1 MQAITTS
8 SPANSSSAHSTNT
21 HEIQGSSG
29 PVVSVHRARS
39 FADRGNLDSTDFS
52 LGKSAF
58 PQPAFDD
65 ADPFPSSV
73 ISDEQLVPNS
83 TMMRMPEERLLS
95 KTGEVYTNEENPL
108 KDIFYTRR
116 QEEQDELTAL
126 VALLN
131 ANQPIPTQ
139 TQLEKGFAESHS
151 VSGVNTAN
159 TAAAQNPSVNAVA
172 PSATGQS
179 AAGLFNAQSASSITE
194 SQPVAAK
201 AAVTLDSTLNAALNQ
216 VINPA
221 SGAASNG
228 QAQTQVNASSTATT
242 VVNAPEWASVRI
254 DTQAGKWG
262 EQMLQVLHDRV
273 TLQAQQNLQE
283 AKIRLDPPDL
293 GKLDL
298 VVRVEG
304 DRLSVQINANAA
316 ATREALMQVSDRLRA
331 ELQSQN
337 FVHVDVNVGS
347 DQGSQRQSSSQD
359 DAAASTIFAARDS
372 ADEPFTSSLSEHW
385 LSTHA

>member
-1 MQAITTS
+1 MQAMTS
-8 SPANSSSAHSTNT
+8 SSNYSAASYASPGKASQAGSSSA
-21 HEIQGSSG
+21 SG
-29 PVVSVHRARS
+29 KSDAAPDIHQARS
-39 FADRGNLDSTDFS
+39 FGDADASRAASFT
-52 LGKSAF
+52 LG
-58 PQPAFDD
+58 QPARSL
-65 ADPFPSSV
+65 PSF
-73 ISDEQLVPNS
+73 SDEQ
-83 TMMRMPEERLLS
+83 PEPEL
-95 KTGEVYTNEENPL
+95 TTQHQ
-108 KDIFYTRR
+108 D
-116 QEEQDELTAL
+116 EQDELTAL

-139 TQLEKGFAESHS
+139 AQLVKGFAESHS
-151 VSGVNTAN
+151 VSGIKTAN
-159 TAAAQNPSVNAVA
+159 TVAAQTPSANSAA

-179 AAGLFNAQSASSITE
+179 TAGLLNAQSAPSITE
-194 SQPVAAK
+194 NQPVATK
-201 AAVTLDSTLNAALNQ
+201 AAVTLDSALNAAFNQ

-228 QAQTQVNASSTATT
+228 QAQTQVNASNAATT

-347 DQGSQRQSSSQD
+347 DQGGQRQSSSQD

>member
-1 MQAITTS
+1 MQAMTS
-8 SPANSSSAHSTNT
+8 SPNYSAASYASPGKASQAGSSSA
-21 HEIQGSSG
+21 SG
-29 PVVSVHRARS
+29 KSDAAPDIHQARS
-39 FADRGNLDSTDFS
+39 FGDADASKAASFT
-52 LGKSAF
+52 LG
-58 PQPAFDD
+58 QPARSL
-65 ADPFPSSV
+65 PSF
-73 ISDEQLVPNS
+73 SDEQ
-83 TMMRMPEERLLS
+83 PEPAL
-95 KTGEVYTNEENPL
+95 TTQH
-108 KDIFYTRR
+108 

-139 TQLEKGFAESHS
+139 TQLVKGFAESHS
-151 VSGVNTAN
+151 VSGVKTAN
-159 TAAAQNPSVNAVA
+159 TVAAQNPSANSAA
-172 PSATGQS
+172 LSATGQSATGQS
-179 AAGLFNAQSASSITE
+179 AAGLLNAQSAPSITE
-194 SQPVAAK
+194 SQPVATK
-201 AAVTLDSTLNAALNQ
+201 AAVALDSALNAALNQ

-228 QAQTQVNASSTATT
+228 QTQTQVNASSTATT

-347 DQGSQRQSSSQD
+347 DQGGQRQSSSQD
-359 DAAASTIFAARDS
+359 DAAASTIFAARDTG
-372 ADEPFTSSLSEHW
+372 DEPFTASLSEHW

>member
-1 MQAITTS
+1 MQAMTS
-8 SPANSSSAHSTNT
+8 SSNYSAASYASPGKASQAGSSSA
-21 HEIQGSSG
+21 SG
-29 PVVSVHRARS
+29 KSDAAPDIHQARS
-39 FADRGNLDSTDFS
+39 FGDADASRAASFT
-52 LGKSAF
+52 LG
-58 PQPAFDD
+58 QPARSL
-65 ADPFPSSV
+65 PSF
-73 ISDEQLVPNS
+73 SDEQ
-83 TMMRMPEERLLS
+83 PEPEL
-95 KTGEVYTNEENPL
+95 TTQHQ
-108 KDIFYTRR
+108 D
-116 QEEQDELTAL
+116 EQDELTAL

-139 TQLEKGFAESHS
+139 AQLVKGFAESHS
-151 VSGVNTAN
+151 VSGIKTAN
-159 TAAAQNPSVNAVA
+159 TVAAQTPSANSAA

-179 AAGLFNAQSASSITE
+179 TAGLLNAQSAPSITE
-194 SQPVAAK
+194 NQPVAAK
-201 AAVTLDSTLNAALNQ
+201 AAVTLDSALNAALNQ
-216 VINPA
+216 IINPA
-221 SGAASNG
+221 SSAASNG
-228 QAQTQVNASSTATT
+228 QAQTQVNASNAATT

-347 DQGSQRQSSSQD
+347 DQGGQRRSSSQD

>member
-1 MQAITTS
+1 MQAMTS
-8 SPANSSSAHSTNT
+8 SSNYSAASYASPGKASQAGSSSA
-21 HEIQGSSG
+21 SG
-29 PVVSVHRARS
+29 KSDAAPDIHQARS
-39 FADRGNLDSTDFS
+39 FGDADASRAASFT
-52 LGKSAF
+52 LG
-58 PQPAFDD
+58 QPARSL
-65 ADPFPSSV
+65 PSF
-73 ISDEQLVPNS
+73 SDEQ
-83 TMMRMPEERLLS
+83 PEPEL
-95 KTGEVYTNEENPL
+95 TTQHQ
-108 KDIFYTRR
+108 D
-116 QEEQDELTAL
+116 EQDELTAL

-139 TQLEKGFAESHS
+139 AQLVKGFAESHS

-159 TAAAQNPSVNAVA
+159 TAAAQNPSANSAA
-172 PSATGQS
+172 PSATGQQ
-179 AAGLFNAQSASSITE
+179 AAGLLNAQSAPSITE
-194 SQPVAAK
+194 SQPVATK
-201 AAVTLDSTLNAALNQ
+201 AAVTLDSALNAALNQ

-221 SGAASNG
+221 SGATSNG
-228 QAQTQVNASSTATT
+228 QAQTQVNASNAATT
-242 VVNAPEWASVRI
+242 VVHAPEWASVRI

-347 DQGSQRQSSSQD
+347 DQGSQRHSSSQD

>member
-1 MQAITTS
+1 MQAMTS
-8 SPANSSSAHSTNT
+8 SSNYSAASYASPGKASQAGSSSA
-21 HEIQGSSG
+21 SG
-29 PVVSVHRARS
+29 KSDAAPDIHQARS
-39 FADRGNLDSTDFS
+39 FGDADASRAASFT
-52 LGKSAF
+52 LG
-58 PQPAFDD
+58 QPARSL
-65 ADPFPSSV
+65 PSF
-73 ISDEQLVPNS
+73 SDEQ
-83 TMMRMPEERLLS
+83 PEPEL
-95 KTGEVYTNEENPL
+95 TTQHQ
-108 KDIFYTRR
+108 D
-116 QEEQDELTAL
+116 EQDELTAL

-139 TQLEKGFAESHS
+139 AQLVKGFAESHS

-159 TAAAQNPSVNAVA
+159 TAAAQNPSANSAA
-172 PSATGQS
+172 LSATGQS
-179 AAGLFNAQSASSITE
+179 AAGLLNAQSAPSITE
-194 SQPVAAK
+194 SQLVATK
-201 AAVTLDSTLNAALNQ
+201 AAVTLDSALNAALNQ

-228 QAQTQVNASSTATT
+228 QAQTQVNASNAATT

-304 DRLSVQINANAA
+304 DRLSVQINANAS

-347 DQGSQRQSSSQD
+347 DQGGQRQSSSHD

>member
-1 MQAITTS
+1 MQAMTS
-8 SPANSSSAHSTNT
+8 SSNYSAASYASPGKASQAGSSSA
-21 HEIQGSSG
+21 SG
-29 PVVSVHRARS
+29 KSDAAPDIHQARS
-39 FADRGNLDSTDFS
+39 FGDADASRAASFT
-52 LGKSAF
+52 LG
-58 PQPAFDD
+58 QPARSL
-65 ADPFPSSV
+65 PSF
-73 ISDEQLVPNS
+73 SDEQ
-83 TMMRMPEERLLS
+83 PEPEL
-95 KTGEVYTNEENPL
+95 TTQHQ
-108 KDIFYTRR
+108 D
-116 QEEQDELTAL
+116 EQDELTAL

-139 TQLEKGFAESHS
+139 AQLVKGFAESHS
-151 VSGVNTAN
+151 VSGIKTAN
-159 TAAAQNPSVNAVA
+159 TVAAQTPSANSAA

-179 AAGLFNAQSASSITE
+179 AAGLLNAQSAPSITE
-194 SQPVAAK
+194 SQPVATK
-201 AAVTLDSTLNAALNQ
+201 AAVTLDSALNAALNQ

-228 QAQTQVNASSTATT
+228 QAQTQVNAPSVATT
-242 VVNAPEWASVRI
+242 VVHAPEWASVRI

-347 DQGSQRQSSSQD
+347 DQGSQRHSSSQD

>member
-1 MQAITTS
+1 MQAMTS
-8 SPANSSSAHSTNT
+8 SSNYSAASYASPGKASQAGSSSA
-21 HEIQGSSG
+21 SG
-29 PVVSVHRARS
+29 KSDAAPDIHQARS
-39 FADRGNLDSTDFS
+39 FGDADASRAASFT
-52 LGKSAF
+52 LG
-58 PQPAFDD
+58 QPARSL
-65 ADPFPSSV
+65 PSF
-73 ISDEQLVPNS
+73 SDEQ
-83 TMMRMPEERLLS
+83 PEPEL
-95 KTGEVYTNEENPL
+95 TAQHQ
-108 KDIFYTRR
+108 D
-116 QEEQDELTAL
+116 EQDELTAL

-139 TQLEKGFAESHS
+139 AQLVKGFAESHS

-159 TAAAQNPSVNAVA
+159 TAAAQNPSANSAA
-172 PSATGQS
+172 LSATGQS
-179 AAGLFNAQSASSITE
+179 AAGLLNAQSAPSITE
-194 SQPVAAK
+194 SQPVATK
-201 AAVTLDSTLNAALNQ
+201 AAVTLDSALNAALNQ

-228 QAQTQVNASSTATT
+228 QVQTQVNASNAATT

-347 DQGSQRQSSSQD
+347 DQGSQRHSSSQD
-359 DAAASTIFAARDS
+359 DAAASTIFAARNS

>member
-1 MQAITTS
+1 MQAMTS
-8 SPANSSSAHSTNT
+8 SPNYSAASYASPGKASQAGSSSA
-21 HEIQGSSG
+21 SG
-29 PVVSVHRARS
+29 KSDAAPDIHQARS
-39 FADRGNLDSTDFS
+39 FGDADASKAASFT
-52 LGKSAF
+52 LG
-58 PQPAFDD
+58 QPARSL
-65 ADPFPSSV
+65 PSF
-73 ISDEQLVPNS
+73 SDEQ
-83 TMMRMPEERLLS
+83 PEPAL
-95 KTGEVYTNEENPL
+95 TTQH
-108 KDIFYTRR
+108 

-139 TQLEKGFAESHS
+139 TQWVKGFAESHS

-159 TAAAQNPSVNAVA
+159 TAAAQNPSVNAAA

-228 QAQTQVNASSTATT
+228 QAQTQVNAPSAATT

-347 DQGSQRQSSSQD
+347 DQGSQRHSSSQD

>member
-1 MQAITTS
+1 MQAMTS
-8 SPANSSSAHSTNT
+8 SSNYSAASYASPGKASQAGSSSA
-21 HEIQGSSG
+21 SG
-29 PVVSVHRARS
+29 KSDAAPDIHQARS
-39 FADRGNLDSTDFS
+39 FGDADASRAASFT
-52 LGKSAF
+52 LG
-58 PQPAFDD
+58 QPARSL
-65 ADPFPSSV
+65 PSF
-73 ISDEQLVPNS
+73 SDEQ
-83 TMMRMPEERLLS
+83 PEPEL
-95 KTGEVYTNEENPL
+95 TTQHQ
-108 KDIFYTRR
+108 D
-116 QEEQDELTAL
+116 EQDELTAL

-139 TQLEKGFAESHS
+139 AQLVKGFAESHS
-151 VSGVNTAN
+151 VSGIKTAN
-159 TAAAQNPSVNAVA
+159 TVAAQTPSANSAA

-179 AAGLFNAQSASSITE
+179 AAGLLNAQSAPSITE
-194 SQPVAAK
+194 SQPVATK
-201 AAVTLDSTLNAALNQ
+201 AAVTLDSALNAALNQ

-228 QAQTQVNASSTATT
+228 QAQTQVNAPSVATT

-347 DQGSQRQSSSQD
+347 DQGSQRHSSSQD

>member
-1 MQAITTS
+1 MQAMTS
-8 SPANSSSAHSTNT
+8 SSNYSAASYASPGKASQAGSSSA
-21 HEIQGSSG
+21 SG
-29 PVVSVHRARS
+29 KSDAAPDIHQARS
-39 FADRGNLDSTDFS
+39 FGDADTSRAASFT
-52 LGKSAF
+52 LG
-58 PQPAFDD
+58 QPARSL
-65 ADPFPSSV
+65 PSF
-73 ISDEQLVPNS
+73 SDEQ
-83 TMMRMPEERLLS
+83 PEPEL
-95 KTGEVYTNEENPL
+95 TTQHQ
-108 KDIFYTRR
+108 D
-116 QEEQDELTAL
+116 EQDELTAL

-139 TQLEKGFAESHS
+139 AQLVKGFAESHS
-151 VSGVNTAN
+151 VSGIKTAN
-159 TAAAQNPSVNAVA
+159 TVAAQTPSANSAA

-179 AAGLFNAQSASSITE
+179 AAGLLNAQSAPSITE
-194 SQPVAAK
+194 SQPVATK
-201 AAVTLDSTLNAALNQ
+201 AAVTLDSALNAALNQ

-228 QAQTQVNASSTATT
+228 QAQTQVNASNAATT

-347 DQGSQRQSSSQD
+347 DQGSQRQSSSHD

>member
-1 MQAITTS
+1 MQAMTS
-8 SPANSSSAHSTNT
+8 SSNYSAASYASPGKASQAGSSSA
-21 HEIQGSSG
+21 SG
-29 PVVSVHRARS
+29 KSDAAPDIHQARS
-39 FADRGNLDSTDFS
+39 FGDADASRAASFT
-52 LGKSAF
+52 LG
-58 PQPAFDD
+58 QPARSL
-65 ADPFPSSV
+65 PSF
-73 ISDEQLVPNS
+73 SDEQ
-83 TMMRMPEERLLS
+83 PEPEL
-95 KTGEVYTNEENPL
+95 TTQHQ
-108 KDIFYTRR
+108 D
-116 QEEQDELTAL
+116 EQDELTAL

-131 ANQPIPTQ
+131 TNQPIPTQ
-139 TQLEKGFAESHS
+139 AQWVKGFAESHS
-151 VSGVNTAN
+151 VSGIKTAN
-159 TAAAQNPSVNAVA
+159 TVAAQNPSANSAA

-179 AAGLFNAQSASSITE
+179 AAGLLNAQSAPPITE
-194 SQPVAAK
+194 SQPVATK
-201 AAVTLDSTLNAALNQ
+201 AAVTLDSALNAALNQ

-228 QAQTQVNASSTATT
+228 QAQTQVNASNAATT

-347 DQGSQRQSSSQD
+347 DQGGQRQSSSQD

>member
-1 MQAITTS
+1 MQAMTS
-8 SPANSSSAHSTNT
+8 SSNYSAASYASPGKASQAGSSSA
-21 HEIQGSSG
+21 SG
-29 PVVSVHRARS
+29 KSDAAPDIHQARS
-39 FADRGNLDSTDFS
+39 FGDADASRAASFT
-52 LGKSAF
+52 LG
-58 PQPAFDD
+58 QPARSL
-65 ADPFPSSV
+65 PSF
-73 ISDEQLVPNS
+73 SDEQ
-83 TMMRMPEERLLS
+83 PEPEL
-95 KTGEVYTNEENPL
+95 TTQHQ
-108 KDIFYTRR
+108 D
-116 QEEQDELTAL
+116 EQDELTAL

-139 TQLEKGFAESHS
+139 AQLVKGFAESHS

-159 TAAAQNPSVNAVA
+159 TAAAQNPSANSAA

-179 AAGLFNAQSASSITE
+179 AAGLLNAQSAPSITE
-194 SQPVAAK
+194 SQPVATK
-201 AAVTLDSTLNAALNQ
+201 AAVTLDSALNAALNQ

-228 QAQTQVNASSTATT
+228 QAQTQVNASNAATT

-347 DQGSQRQSSSQD
+347 DQGGQRQSSSQD

>member
-1 MQAITTS
+1 MQAMTS
-8 SPANSSSAHSTNT
+8 SSNYSAASYASPGKASQAGSSSA
-21 HEIQGSSG
+21 SG
-29 PVVSVHRARS
+29 KSDAAPDIHQARS
-39 FADRGNLDSTDFS
+39 FGDADASRAASFTFG
-52 LGKSAF
+52 
-58 PQPAFDD
+58 QPARSL
-65 ADPFPSSV
+65 PSF
-73 ISDEQLVPNS
+73 SDEQ
-83 TMMRMPEERLLS
+83 PEPEL
-95 KTGEVYTNEENPL
+95 TTQHQ
-108 KDIFYTRR
+108 D
-116 QEEQDELTAL
+116 EQDELTAL

-139 TQLEKGFAESHS
+139 AQLVKGFAESHS
-151 VSGVNTAN
+151 VSGIKTAN
-159 TAAAQNPSVNAVA
+159 TVAAQNPSANSAA
-172 PSATGQS
+172 LSATGQS
-179 AAGLFNAQSASSITE
+179 AAGLLNAQSAPSVTE
-194 SQPVAAK
+194 SQPVATK
-201 AAVTLDSTLNAALNQ
+201 AAVTLDSALNAALNQ

-228 QAQTQVNASSTATT
+228 QAQTQVNAPSVATT
-242 VVNAPEWASVRI
+242 AVNAPEWASVRI

-347 DQGSQRQSSSQD
+347 DQGSQRHSSSQD

>member
-1 MQAITTS
+1 MQAMTS
-8 SPANSSSAHSTNT
+8 SSNYSAASYASPGKASQAGSSST
-21 HEIQGSSG
+21 SG
-29 PVVSVHRARS
+29 KSDAAPDIHQARS
-39 FADRGNLDSTDFS
+39 FGDADASRAASFT
-52 LGKSAF
+52 LG
-58 PQPAFDD
+58 QPARSL
-65 ADPFPSSV
+65 PSF
-73 ISDEQLVPNS
+73 SDEQ
-83 TMMRMPEERLLS
+83 PEPEL
-95 KTGEVYTNEENPL
+95 TAQHQ
-108 KDIFYTRR
+108 D
-116 QEEQDELTAL
+116 EQDELTAL

-139 TQLEKGFAESHS
+139 AQLVKGFAESHS
-151 VSGVNTAN
+151 VSGIKTAN
-159 TAAAQNPSVNAVA
+159 TVAAQTPSANSAA

-179 AAGLFNAQSASSITE
+179 TAGLLNAQSAPSITE
-194 SQPVAAK
+194 SQPVATK
-201 AAVTLDSTLNAALNQ
+201 AAVTLDSALNAALNQ

-228 QAQTQVNASSTATT
+228 QAQTQVNASNAATT
-242 VVNAPEWASVRI
+242 MVHAPEWASVRI

-347 DQGSQRQSSSQD
+347 DQGSQRHSSSQD

>member
-1 MQAITTS
+1 MQAMTPS
-8 SPANSSSAHSTNT
+8 ANHSPASHSSTSRAAPASSSSR
-21 HEIQGSSG
+21 SG
-29 PVVSVHRARS
+29 PSDAASEIHQARS
-39 FADRGNLDSTDFS
+39 FGDADASKATRFT
-52 LGKSAF
+52 LG
-58 PQPAFDD
+58 QPARSL
-65 ADPFPSSV
+65 PSS
-73 ISDEQLVPNS
+73 SDEQ
-83 TMMRMPEERLLS
+83 PESAL
-95 KTGEVYTNEENPL
+95 TTQP
-108 KDIFYTRR
+108 
-116 QEEQDELTAL
+116 QEELDDLTAL
-126 VALLN
+126 AALLS
-131 ANQPIPTQ
+131 AHQPLPTQ
-139 TQLEKGFAESHS
+139 AQWVKGFAESHS

-159 TAAAQNPSVNAVA
+159 TAAAQNANAAA

-179 AAGLFNAQSASSITE
+179 AAGLFNAQSALATSE
-194 SQPVAAK
+194 SQPVATK
-201 AAVTLDSTLNAALNQ
+201 AALPLDSALNAALNQ
-216 VINPA
+216 VLNPA
-221 SGAASNG
+221 SGAASNA
-228 QAQTQVNASSTATT
+228 QTQTQVNASSAATT

-273 TLQAQQNLQE
+273 TLQAQQHLQE

-337 FVHVDVNVGS
+337 FVHVDVNVGA

-359 DAAASTIFAARDS
+359 EAATHPIFAARDTG
-372 ADEPFTSSLSEHW
+372 DEPFTASLSEHW

>member
-1 MQAITTS
+1 MQAMTS
-8 SPANSSSAHSTNT
+8 SSNYSAASYASPGKASQAGSSSA
-21 HEIQGSSG
+21 SG
-29 PVVSVHRARS
+29 KSDAAPDIHQARS
-39 FADRGNLDSTDFS
+39 FGDADASRAASFT
-52 LGKSAF
+52 LG
-58 PQPAFDD
+58 QPARSL
-65 ADPFPSSV
+65 PSF
-73 ISDEQLVPNS
+73 SDEQ
-83 TMMRMPEERLLS
+83 PEPEL
-95 KTGEVYTNEENPL
+95 TTQHQ
-108 KDIFYTRR
+108 D
-116 QEEQDELTAL
+116 EQDELTAL

-131 ANQPIPTQ
+131 TNQPIPTQ
-139 TQLEKGFAESHS
+139 AQWVKGFAESHS
-151 VSGVNTAN
+151 VSGIKTAN
-159 TAAAQNPSVNAVA
+159 TVAAQNPSANSAA
-172 PSATGQS
+172 LSATGQS
-179 AAGLFNAQSASSITE
+179 ATGQPAAGLLNAQSAPSITE
-194 SQPVAAK
+194 SQPVATK
-201 AAVTLDSTLNAALNQ
+201 AAVTLDSALNAALNQ

-228 QAQTQVNASSTATT
+228 QAQTQVNASNAATT

-304 DRLSVQINANAA
+304 DRLSVQINANAS

-347 DQGSQRQSSSQD
+347 DQGSQRHSSSQD

>member
-1 MQAITTS
+1 MQAMTS
-8 SPANSSSAHSTNT
+8 SPNYSAASYASPGKASQAGSSSA
-21 HEIQGSSG
+21 SG
-29 PVVSVHRARS
+29 KSNAAPDIHQARS
-39 FADRGNLDSTDFS
+39 FGDADASKAASFT
-52 LGKSAF
+52 LG
-58 PQPAFDD
+58 QPARSL
-65 ADPFPSSV
+65 PSF
-73 ISDEQLVPNS
+73 SDEQ
-83 TMMRMPEERLLS
+83 PEPALTTQHQDEH
-95 KTGEVYTNEENPL
+95 
-108 KDIFYTRR
+108 
-116 QEEQDELTAL
+116 DELTAL

-139 TQLEKGFAESHS
+139 TQWVKGFAESYS
-151 VSGVNTAN
+151 VSGVTTAN
-159 TAAAQNPSVNAVA
+159 TAAAQNPSVNAA
-172 PSATGQS
+172 ATSATEQS
-179 AAGLFNAQSASSITE
+179 AAGLLNAQSAPSITE
-194 SQPVAAK
+194 SQPVATK
-201 AAVTLDSTLNAALNQ
+201 AAVALDSALNAALNQ

-228 QAQTQVNASSTATT
+228 QTQTQVNAPSAATT

-347 DQGSQRQSSSQD
+347 DQGGQRQSSSQD

-372 ADEPFTSSLSEHW
+372 ADEPFTASLSEHW

>member
-1 MQAITTS
+1 MQAMTS
-8 SPANSSSAHSTNT
+8 SSNYSAASYASPGKASQAGSSSANGKSDAAPDIH
-21 HEIQGSSG
+21 Q
-29 PVVSVHRARS
+29 ARS
-39 FADRGNLDSTDFS
+39 FGDADASRAASFT
-52 LGKSAF
+52 LG
-58 PQPAFDD
+58 QPARSL
-65 ADPFPSSV
+65 PSF
-73 ISDEQLVPNS
+73 SDEQ
-83 TMMRMPEERLLS
+83 PEPEL
-95 KTGEVYTNEENPL
+95 TTQHQ
-108 KDIFYTRR
+108 D
-116 QEEQDELTAL
+116 EQDELTAL

-139 TQLEKGFAESHS
+139 AQLVKGFAESHS
-151 VSGVNTAN
+151 VSGIKTAN
-159 TAAAQNPSVNAVA
+159 TVAAQTPSANSAA
-172 PSATGQS
+172 LSATGQS
-179 AAGLFNAQSASSITE
+179 AAGLLNAQSAPSITE
-194 SQPVAAK
+194 SQPVATK
-201 AAVTLDSTLNAALNQ
+201 AAVTLDSALNAALNQ

-228 QAQTQVNASSTATT
+228 QAQTQVNASNAATT
-242 VVNAPEWASVRI
+242 MVNAPEWASVRI

-304 DRLSVQINANAA
+304 DRLSVQINANAS

-347 DQGSQRQSSSQD
+347 DQGGQRQSSSHD

>member
-1 MQAITTS
+1 MQAMTS
-8 SPANSSSAHSTNT
+8 SSNYSAASYASPGKALQAGSSSA
-21 HEIQGSSG
+21 SG
-29 PVVSVHRARS
+29 KSDVAPDIHQARS
-39 FADRGNLDSTDFS
+39 FGDADASRAASFT
-52 LGKSAF
+52 LG
-58 PQPAFDD
+58 QPARSL
-65 ADPFPSSV
+65 PSF
-73 ISDEQLVPNS
+73 SDEQ
-83 TMMRMPEERLLS
+83 PEPEL
-95 KTGEVYTNEENPL
+95 TTQHQ
-108 KDIFYTRR
+108 D
-116 QEEQDELTAL
+116 EQDELTAL

-139 TQLEKGFAESHS
+139 AQLVKGFAESHS
-151 VSGVNTAN
+151 VSGIKTAN
-159 TAAAQNPSVNAVA
+159 TVAAQTPSANSAA

-179 AAGLFNAQSASSITE
+179 TAGLLNAQSAPSITE
-194 SQPVAAK
+194 SQPVATK
-201 AAVTLDSTLNAALNQ
+201 AAVTLDSALNAALNQ

-228 QAQTQVNASSTATT
+228 QAQTQVNASNTATT

-347 DQGSQRQSSSQD
+347 DQGGQRQSSSQD

>member
-1 MQAITTS
+1 MQAMTS
-8 SPANSSSAHSTNT
+8 SSNYSAASYASPGKASQAGSSSA
-21 HEIQGSSG
+21 SG
-29 PVVSVHRARS
+29 KSDAAPDIHQARS
-39 FADRGNLDSTDFS
+39 FGDADASRAASFT
-52 LGKSAF
+52 LG
-58 PQPAFDD
+58 QPARSL
-65 ADPFPSSV
+65 PSF
-73 ISDEQLVPNS
+73 SDEQ
-83 TMMRMPEERLLS
+83 PEPEL
-95 KTGEVYTNEENPL
+95 TTQHQ
-108 KDIFYTRR
+108 D
-116 QEEQDELTAL
+116 EQDELTAL

-131 ANQPIPTQ
+131 TNQPIPTQ
-139 TQLEKGFAESHS
+139 AQLVKGFAESHS
-151 VSGVNTAN
+151 VSGIKTAN
-159 TAAAQNPSVNAVA
+159 TVAAQTPSANSAA

-179 AAGLFNAQSASSITE
+179 AAGLLNAQSAPSITE
-194 SQPVAAK
+194 NQPVATK
-201 AAVTLDSTLNAALNQ
+201 AAVTLDSALNAALNQ

-228 QAQTQVNASSTATT
+228 QAQTQVNAPSVATT

-347 DQGSQRQSSSQD
+347 DQGSQRHSSSQD

>member
-1 MQAITTS
+1 MQAMTS
-8 SPANSSSAHSTNT
+8 SPNYSAASYASPGKASQAGSSSA
-21 HEIQGSSG
+21 SG
-29 PVVSVHRARS
+29 KSDAAPDIHQARS
-39 FADRGNLDSTDFS
+39 FGDADASKAASFT
-52 LGKSAF
+52 LG
-58 PQPAFDD
+58 QPARSL
-65 ADPFPSSV
+65 PSF
-73 ISDEQLVPNS
+73 SDEQ
-83 TMMRMPEERLLS
+83 PEPAL
-95 KTGEVYTNEENPL
+95 TTQH
-108 KDIFYTRR
+108 

-139 TQLEKGFAESHS
+139 TQLVKGFAESHS

-159 TAAAQNPSVNAVA
+159 TVAAQNPSANSAA

>member
-1 MQAITTS
+1 MQAMTS
-8 SPANSSSAHSTNT
+8 SSNYSAASYASPGKASQAGSSSA
-21 HEIQGSSG
+21 SG
-29 PVVSVHRARS
+29 KSDVAPDIHQARS
-39 FADRGNLDSTDFS
+39 FGDADTSRAASFT
-52 LGKSAF
+52 LG
-58 PQPAFDD
+58 QPARSLPLF
-65 ADPFPSSV
+65 
-73 ISDEQLVPNS
+73 SDEQ
-83 TMMRMPEERLLS
+83 PEPEL
-95 KTGEVYTNEENPL
+95 TTQHQ
-108 KDIFYTRR
+108 D
-116 QEEQDELTAL
+116 EQDELTAL

-139 TQLEKGFAESHS
+139 AQLVKGFAESHS
-151 VSGVNTAN
+151 VSGIKTAN
-159 TAAAQNPSVNAVA
+159 TVAAQTPSANSAA
-172 PSATGQS
+172 PSATGQQ
-179 AAGLFNAQSASSITE
+179 AAGLLNAQSAPSITE
-194 SQPVAAK
+194 SQPVATK
-201 AAVTLDSTLNAALNQ
+201 AAVTLDSALNAALNQ

-228 QAQTQVNASSTATT
+228 QAQTQVNASNAATT

-347 DQGSQRQSSSQD
+347 DQGGQRQSSSQD
-359 DAAASTIFAARDS
+359 DAAARTIFAARDS

>member
-1 MQAITTS
+1 MQAMTS
-8 SPANSSSAHSTNT
+8 SPNYSAASYASPGKASQAGSSSA
-21 HEIQGSSG
+21 SG
-29 PVVSVHRARS
+29 KSDAAPDIHQARS
-39 FADRGNLDSTDFS
+39 FGDADASKAASFT
-52 LGKSAF
+52 LG
-58 PQPAFDD
+58 QPARSL
-65 ADPFPSSV
+65 PSF
-73 ISDEQLVPNS
+73 SDEQ
-83 TMMRMPEERLLS
+83 PEPAL
-95 KTGEVYTNEENPL
+95 TTQH
-108 KDIFYTRR
+108 

-131 ANQPIPTQ
+131 ANQPIPAQ
-139 TQLEKGFAESHS
+139 TQLVKGFAESHS

-159 TAAAQNPSVNAVA
+159 TAAAQNPSANSAA

-179 AAGLFNAQSASSITE
+179 AAGLLNTQSAPSTIE

-201 AAVTLDSTLNAALNQ
+201 AAVTLDSALNAALNQ

-228 QAQTQVNASSTATT
+228 QAQTQVNASNAATT

-347 DQGSQRQSSSQD
+347 DQGGQRQSSSQD
-359 DAAASTIFAARDS
+359 DAATSTIFAARDS

>member
-1 MQAITTS
+1 MQAMTS
-8 SPANSSSAHSTNT
+8 SSNYSAASYASPGKASQAGSSSA
-21 HEIQGSSG
+21 SG
-29 PVVSVHRARS
+29 KSDAAPDIHQARS
-39 FADRGNLDSTDFS
+39 FGDADASRAASFT
-52 LGKSAF
+52 LG
-58 PQPAFDD
+58 QPARSL
-65 ADPFPSSV
+65 PSF
-73 ISDEQLVPNS
+73 SDEQ
-83 TMMRMPEERLLS
+83 PEPEL
-95 KTGEVYTNEENPL
+95 TTQHQ
-108 KDIFYTRR
+108 D
-116 QEEQDELTAL
+116 EQDELTAL

-139 TQLEKGFAESHS
+139 AQLVKGFAESHS
-151 VSGVNTAN
+151 VSGIKTAN
-159 TAAAQNPSVNAVA
+159 TVAAQTPSANSAA

-179 AAGLFNAQSASSITE
+179 AAGLLNAQSAPSITE
-194 SQPVAAK
+194 SQPVATK
-201 AAVTLDSTLNAALNQ
+201 AAVTLDSALNAALNQ

-228 QAQTQVNASSTATT
+228 QAQTQVNASNAATT

-298 VVRVEG
+298 VVRGEG

-347 DQGSQRQSSSQD
+347 DQGGQRQSSSQD

>member
-1 MQAITTS
+1 MQAMTS
-8 SPANSSSAHSTNT
+8 SSNYSAASYASPGKASQAGSSSA
-21 HEIQGSSG
+21 SG
-29 PVVSVHRARS
+29 KSDAAPDIHQARS
-39 FADRGNLDSTDFS
+39 FGDADASRAASFT
-52 LGKSAF
+52 LG
-58 PQPAFDD
+58 QPARSL
-65 ADPFPSSV
+65 PSF
-73 ISDEQLVPNS
+73 SDEQ
-83 TMMRMPEERLLS
+83 PEPEL
-95 KTGEVYTNEENPL
+95 TTQHQ
-108 KDIFYTRR
+108 D
-116 QEEQDELTAL
+116 EQDELTAL

-139 TQLEKGFAESHS
+139 AQLVKGFAESHS
-151 VSGVNTAN
+151 VSGIKTAN
-159 TAAAQNPSVNAVA
+159 TVAAQNPSANSAA

-179 AAGLFNAQSASSITE
+179 AAGLLNPQSAPSITE
-194 SQPVAAK
+194 SQPVATK
-201 AAVTLDSTLNAALNQ
+201 AAVTLDSALNAALNQ

-228 QAQTQVNASSTATT
+228 QAQTQVNASNAATT
-242 VVNAPEWASVRI
+242 VVHAPEWARVRI

-347 DQGSQRQSSSQD
+347 DQGGQRQSSSQD

>member
-1 MQAITTS
+1 MQAMTS
-8 SPANSSSAHSTNT
+8 SSNYSAASYASPGKASQAGSSSA
-21 HEIQGSSG
+21 SG
-29 PVVSVHRARS
+29 KSDAAPDIHQARS
-39 FADRGNLDSTDFS
+39 FGDADASRAASFT
-52 LGKSAF
+52 LG
-58 PQPAFDD
+58 QPARSL
-65 ADPFPSSV
+65 PSF
-73 ISDEQLVPNS
+73 SDEQ
-83 TMMRMPEERLLS
+83 PEPE
-95 KTGEVYTNEENPL
+95 L
-108 KDIFYTRR
+108 KAQHQD
-116 QEEQDELTAL
+116 EQDELTAL

-139 TQLEKGFAESHS
+139 AQLVKGFAESHS

-159 TAAAQNPSVNAVA
+159 TVAAQNPSANSAV

-179 AAGLFNAQSASSITE
+179 TAGLLNAQSAPSITE
-194 SQPVAAK
+194 SQPVATK
-201 AAVTLDSTLNAALNQ
+201 AAVTLDSALNAALNQ

-228 QAQTQVNASSTATT
+228 QAQTQVNASNAATT

-347 DQGSQRQSSSQD
+347 DQGGQRQSSSQD

>member
-1 MQAITTS
+1 MQAMTS
-8 SPANSSSAHSTNT
+8 SSNYSAASYASPGKASQAGSSSA
-21 HEIQGSSG
+21 SG
-29 PVVSVHRARS
+29 KSDAAPDIHQARS
-39 FADRGNLDSTDFS
+39 FGDADASRAASFT
-52 LGKSAF
+52 LG
-58 PQPAFDD
+58 QPARSL
-65 ADPFPSSV
+65 PSF
-73 ISDEQLVPNS
+73 SDEQ
-83 TMMRMPEERLLS
+83 PEPEL
-95 KTGEVYTNEENPL
+95 TTQHQ
-108 KDIFYTRR
+108 D
-116 QEEQDELTAL
+116 EQDELTAL

-131 ANQPIPTQ
+131 TNQPIPTQ
-139 TQLEKGFAESHS
+139 AQLVKGFAESHS
-151 VSGVNTAN
+151 VSGIKTAN
-159 TAAAQNPSVNAVA
+159 TVAAQTPSANSAA

-179 AAGLFNAQSASSITE
+179 TAGLLNAQSAPSITE
-194 SQPVAAK
+194 NQPVATK
-201 AAVTLDSTLNAALNQ
+201 AAVTLDSALNAALNQ

-228 QAQTQVNASSTATT
+228 QAQTQVNASNAATT

-347 DQGSQRQSSSQD
+347 DQGSQRHSSSQD